1 MGRRGRNETVNI
13 IPFPGAVDCEH
24 IEYPFPDGA
33 KLTLDA
39 GDRPLT
45 VENAI
50 FMLDYIKHI
59 IMEGMVSK

>member
-1 MGRRGRNETVNI
+1 MADV
-13 IPFPGAVDCEH
+13 IPFPNSVDCSH

-45 VENAI
+45 VEYVVY
-50 FMLDYIKHI
+50 MLEFIRHDILTK
-59 IMEGMVSK
+59 MGMP

>member
-1 MGRRGRNETVNI
+1 MATV
-13 IPFPGAVDCEH
+13 IPFPNSVDCDH

-45 VENAI
+45 VEYVVY
-50 FMLDYIKHI
+50 MLEFIRHHI
-59 IMEGMVSK
+59 LTEMRTPQ